1 MGTVGAVFS
10 GLVGGVA
17 LVILTILCYKL
28 MKERMAKRKNYQNA
42 NHLDQVGIET
52 QEMKEAI

>member
-17 LVILTILCYKL
+17 LAILTLLCYKL
-28 MKERMAKRKNYQNA
+28 MKERLEKRKNYQNA
-42 NHLDQVGIET
+42 NHLDQVGIEA